1 MRRRTSC
8 NSLGSKRP
16 LRPVH
21 TSAHSFPLL
30 LRLDHHRLPS
40 ALCREKN
47 SPVLS
52 RNPKSFTLL
61 PCLADESLGAA
72 FTPPIQEPLS
82 RPSRPFLILTT
93 DLSCKFCSGRFILV
107 VSTAQKLMKHESADE
122 KQASSQ
128 TSQISYPTRPLNP
141 TFTACFWP
149 RTTGWFTNALT
160 IHRNDTV
167 PRGSCNDLI
176 ACPPNDAEGAGDE
189 PLQRLAFKNL
199 SINLVTALRQ
209 INRSHLPCYTPF
221 FLLESLGSSKS
232 TANIVIQLK
241 FSFNLP
247 RSSKPSGLSPCEPYS
262 SVPSSL

>member
-107 VSTAQKLMKHESADE
+107 VSTAQKLMKNESVDE

-247 RSSKPSGLSPCEPYS
+247 RSSKTSGFSPCEP
-262 SVPSSL
+262 

>member
-21 TSAHSFPLL
+21 TSAHSFSLL

-107 VSTAQKLMKHESADE
+107 VSTAQKLMKHESAYE
-122 KQASSQ
+122 KQASCQ

-247 RSSKPSGLSPCEPYS
+247 RSSKTSGLSPCEPYS

>member
-93 DLSCKFCSGRFILV
+93 DLSCKSCSGRFILV

-149 RTTGWFTNALT
+149 RNTGWFTNTLT

-247 RSSKPSGLSPCEPYS
+247 RSSKTSGLSPCEPYS
-262 SVPSSL
+262 SMPSSL

>member
-21 TSAHSFPLL
+21 TSAHTFPLL

-107 VSTAQKLMKHESADE
+107 VSTAQKLMKNESADE

-247 RSSKPSGLSPCEPYS
+247 RSSKTSGLSPCEPYS
-262 SVPSSL
+262 SMPSSL